1 MIQDIC
7 KPLLYSFT
15 QLMYIIYITLVDSS
29 VNNSD
34 MHLGLERPSLS
45 KVTLL
50 ILVNLFDIKTEDKAS
65 VEVSLISFCSL
76 QSPTVNWGWVPSGL

>member
-15 QLMYIIYITLVDSS
+15 QLMYVIYIILVNIS

-34 MHLGLERPSLS
+34 IHLGLEIPSLS

-50 ILVNLFDIKTEDKAS
+50 ILVNLI
-65 VEVSLISFCSL
+65 
-76 QSPTVNWGWVPSGL
+76 

>member
-15 QLMYIIYITLVDSS
+15 QLMYTIYITLVDSS

-34 MHLGLERPSLS
+34 MHLGLEFPSLS

-50 ILVNLFDIKTEDKAS
+50 Y
-65 VEVSLISFCSL
+65 
-76 QSPTVNWGWVPSGL
+76 